1 MIDEPVNAEELAER
15 KKQKESGAIATDDGM
30 PVGPENKHAEVET
43 IRYSAPNKWV
53 RSTRKWPGVPGAA
66 IESGRSSSARRK
78 ADPS

>member
-1 MIDEPVNAEELAER
+1 MDEQAKADELAER

-30 PVGPENKHAEVET
+30 PVGPENRRGEVET

-66 IESGRSSSARRK
+66 IESVRSSSPRRK
-78 ADPS
+78 ADLS